1 MLTPGMHV
9 KLKHI
14 SDVAPIWR
22 GHTLEFVEYDEQNP
36 KRAQFKVITA
46 PATAERKIGKLELL
60 RIQLVEIPDPKN
72 NEEAMALLLEGD
84 E

>member
-14 SDVAPIWR
+14 SEVAPIWR
-22 GHTLEFVEYDEQNP
+22 GYTLEFIEYHE
-36 KRAQFKVITA
+36 RADDLGRFKIITA
-46 PATAERKIGKLELL
+46 PSQASSKIGQNETL
-60 RIQLVEIPDPKN
+60 RIKLVEAPDPKN

-84 E
+84 